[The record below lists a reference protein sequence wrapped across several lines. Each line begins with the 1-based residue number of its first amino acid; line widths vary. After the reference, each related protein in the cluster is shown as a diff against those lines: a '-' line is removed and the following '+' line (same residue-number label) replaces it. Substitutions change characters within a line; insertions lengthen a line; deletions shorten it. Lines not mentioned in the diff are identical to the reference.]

1 MVRVADG
8 QLVDTFVELADTL
21 TDDFD
26 VIDFLHLLAARSVAL
41 LPVDAA
47 GILLAGPSGG
57 LQLVAS
63 SDEHVRLLEL
73 FQLQRDEGPCL
84 DAFRTH
90 TPVSAPDLALDDAGW
105 PAFAAAAVGHGF
117 HSVHALP
124 MRLRSEVI
132 GALNLF
138 SARPGELSRE
148 NLQVARAMVDVATIG
163 LLQARSIQQH
173 EVLVEQ
179 LQTALSSRVVI
190 EQAKGFIAERLNVEM
205 DEAFTVLR
213 RFARGNSR
221 KLSLVAADVVN
232 RSETVRELFLNP
244 PTR

>member
-1 MVRVADG
+1 MVRVIDG
-8 QLVDTFVELADTL
+8 RLVDTFVELADTL

-26 VIDFLHLLAARSVAL
+26 VIDFLHLLSARSVEL
-41 LPVDAA
+41 LSVDAA
-47 GILLAGPSGG
+47 GLLLADAHGE

-63 SDEHVRLLEL
+63 SNEQVRLLEL

-84 DAFRTH
+84 DAFRLRQSVTISDL
-90 TPVSAPDLALDDAGW
+90 SADPGKWPSFATVALDQ
-105 PAFAAAAVGHGF
+105 GF
-117 HSVHALP
+117 RAVHAFP

-138 SARPGELSRE
+138 STGPGELAAEDAR
-148 NLQVARAMVDVATIG
+148 VARGMVDVATIG
-163 LLQARSIQQH
+163 LLQARTIHRH

-190 EQAKGFIAERLNVEM
+190 EQAKGFIAERLGLAM
-205 DEAFTVLR
+205 DEAFSLLR
-213 RFARGNSR
+213 HFARSHSR

-232 RSETVRELFLNP
+232 RAETVRELFDNP